1 MTSALGS
8 TAMKYTATKNPPA
21 FHEAMLGSAI
31 QLSVLGYLWVQHTSA
46 AACLTSPLACL
57 SDLGAADPWGRQVA
71 LTVCLCTFFWIYS
84 VLNRTAAGGSDPSIV
99 DRLWSILP
107 EAYTLHWFVARP
119 SRRGALMCALTLTWG
134 LRLTYNFAR
143 KGGFS
148 GGEDYRWAE
157 IRKWFN
163 APGWKWEVFNLVF
176 ICFAQQARAPPPP
189 PPPPPPLPPPL
200 RSLACS
206 SHSPSRSRAR
216 LLRAHAG

>member
-84 VLNRTAAGGSDPSIV
+84 VLNRTAAGGSSAIG
-99 DRLWSILP
+99 S
-107 EAYTLHWFVARP
+107 T
-119 SRRGALMCALTLTWG
+119 
-134 LRLTYNFAR
+134 
-143 KGGFS
+143 
-148 GGEDYRWAE
+148 
-157 IRKWFN
+157 
-163 APGWKWEVFNLVF
+163 
-176 ICFAQQARAPPPP
+176 RAPPM
-189 PPPPPPLPPPL
+189 
-200 RSLACS
+200 
-206 SHSPSRSRAR
+206 SR
-216 LLRAHAG
+216 

>member
-119 SRRGALMCALTLTWG
+119 SRR
-134 LRLTYNFAR
+134 
-143 KGGFS
+143 S
-148 GGEDYRWAE
+148 VD
-157 IRKWFN
+157 
-163 APGWKWEVFNLVF
+163 
-176 ICFAQQARAPPPP
+176 APPSSSAAVR
-189 PPPPPPLPPPL
+189 L
-200 RSLACS
+200 RGVPSKPAACMCFS
-206 SHSPSRSRAR
+206 AR
-216 LLRAHAG
+216 TAFS